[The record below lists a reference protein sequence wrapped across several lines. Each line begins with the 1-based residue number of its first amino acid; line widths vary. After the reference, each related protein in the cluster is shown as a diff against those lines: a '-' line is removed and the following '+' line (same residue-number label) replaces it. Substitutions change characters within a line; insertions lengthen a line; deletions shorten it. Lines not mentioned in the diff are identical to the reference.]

1 MGDLHLAFVGT
12 GNAFAEGG
20 LCWNGFV
27 AGGRYLFEAPPTAL
41 MALNKMGIEPNDLEA
56 VILSHHHGDH
66 FLGLPS
72 LILHWKYR
80 KRTRPVVIIGPP
92 GTEELTRTIGNAV
105 YPGLFEVAFPL
116 IFQTAKPG
124 TPHRVC
130 ELEVEPVEVKHDERL
145 SMSLG
150 YNCRLNGRT
159 FAYTGD
165 TALCDGALDMA
176 RSAEVLV
183 AECASRADNIPVH
196 MNLVK
201 DIPILRSAMKP
212 ESTLLLTHLGAGIDT
227 TSIPMTE
234 AAKDFAH
241 YRF

>member
-1 MGDLHLAFVGT
+1 MGDLHLAFVGS

-27 AGGRYLFEAPPTAL
+27 ANGRYLFEAPPTAL
-41 MALNKMGIEPNDLEA
+41 MALNKMGIEPNDLDA

-80 KRTRPVVIIGPP
+80 KRTRPMVILGPP
-92 GTEELTRTIGNAV
+92 GTEDLTRAIGNSV
-105 YPGLFEVAFPL
+105 YPGLFEFTFPL
-116 IFQTAKPG
+116 TFVTAVPG
-124 TPHRVC
+124 TPIHIC
-130 ELEVEPVEVKHDERL
+130 DLEVEPVEVKHDDRL
-145 SMSLG
+145 IMSLG
-150 YNCRLNGRT
+150 YACRLDSRT

-165 TALCDGALDMA
+165 TALCEGALDLA
-176 RSAEVLV
+176 RRAEVLV
-183 AECASRADNIPVH
+183 AECASRNEDIPVH

-212 ESTLLLTHLGAGIDT
+212 ESTLLLTHLGADIDT
-227 TSIPMTE
+227 ATIPMTE
-234 AAKDFAH
+234 AARDFAH